1 MPAETVTLP
10 VISNKIPAPLTGK
23 EFLTASHYRI
33 GNDRRLSRSATKK
46 STFKKDYVAHRFYG
60 RGDPAEPPAPASVM
74 HKDLVARS
82 ADTTET
88 HASYKG
94 TFLPRV
100 SQCTALTK
108 TNFKMDSDHRVES
121 FLTSHSQEFQ
131 TPIAMTRSL
140 PNPEPM
146 RSYVPEGDKEKERM
160 PASDYHG
167 NFRGHDTSVIKVPR
181 APCMHTGGE
190 PTIRGDSRTHEPY
203 DTSSKE
209 QFPGRYLPYVA
220 VKPDLAGSSIPQG
233 DIDKL
238 VHRET
243 TQLTSYPRFSG
254 EVYKPYQRDDA
265 VTRIRDT
272 NFKMGHSK
280 KYDQFSTTAADNF
293 SAKILPPFQKHVP
306 YDSNASSIPS
316 GDMDPERIMDRTT
329 ATNYSIYHQL
339 PHSKFRNKIVSGA
352 MMRTASDVTFGEPRK
367 LSSYYSTT
375 QSDDYPALG
384 KSAFAVRADGL
395 QNSSVPLDVYGDV
408 RTVSTTKDDFPP
420 PYGEGVTPNRVLGED
435 QVNKLRASHFDAHI
449 EKNRYFDTT
458 HLATYTAKQV
468 IPYKYDSNKLQKSS
482 VPIGTFSQSMP

>member
-1 MPAETVTLP
+1 MPAEIVNLP

-23 EFLTASHYRI
+23 EFLTSSHYNI
-33 GNDRRLSRSATKK
+33 GNDRRLSRSATKR

-60 RGDPAEPPAPASVM
+60 RGAPAEPPAPASVM
-74 HKDLVARS
+74 HKDLVAKS

-88 HASYKG
+88 HACYKG

-121 FLTSHSQEFQ
+121 FLTSHSQQFQ
-131 TPIAMTRSL
+131 SPRGMTRSL

-146 RSYVPEGDKEKERM
+146 RSYVPQGDKEKERM

-181 APCMHTGGE
+181 APNMHTGGD
-190 PTIRGDSRTHEPY
+190 PTIRGDARTHAPY

-209 QFPGRYLPYVA
+209 QFPGKYLPYVR
-220 VKPDLAGSSIPQG
+220 VKPDFGSSIPTG
-233 DIDKL
+233 DTDKL

-254 EVYKPYQRDDA
+254 EVYKPYKRDDA
-265 VTRIRDT
+265 VTKIRET

-280 KYDQFSTTAADNF
+280 KHDQFGTTAAAYFD
-293 SAKILPPFQKHVP
+293 AKVLPPFQKHVP
-306 YDSNASSIPS
+306 YDNNASSIPS
-316 GDMDPERIMDRTT
+316 GDSDPERIQDRTT
-329 ATNYSIYHQL
+329 TTNYSVYHQL
-339 PHSKFRNKIVSGA
+339 PPSNFRNKIISGA

-367 LSSYYSTT
+367 LSTYYSTT

-384 KSAFAVRADGL
+384 KSAFAVRADGHKGT
-395 QNSSVPLDVYGDV
+395 SVPLDVYGDLQN
-408 RTVSTTKDDFPP
+408 VSTTKDDFPAP
-420 PYGEGVTPNRVLGED
+420 FGEGATPNRVLNED
-435 QVNKLRASHFDAHI
+435 QINKLRASHFDAHI
-449 EKNRYFDTT
+449 EKNRYFSTT
-458 HLATYTAKQV
+458 HLDTYTPKRV
-468 IPYKYDSNKLQKSS
+468 TPYQYDSNKLQKSS
-482 VPIGTFSQSMP
+482 VPIGTLSQSMPN